1 MAAGNPSGGA
11 VRLSRTFMPVWAA
24 ILFIACLSGAT
35 AAEWRVAK
43 VSGDVFIQ
51 QGAVHLASLS
61 NGVSLGAGAV
71 VVTQGNGRA
80 QLVRGQQTMIV
91 SPNSVVTLPADR
103 GRVTTI
109 LQTVGQVEF
118 HVDSRQVQHFTVE
131 TPYLAAAVKGT
142 RFVVNVRR
150 GRASVGVYRGR
161 VEVTNLKS
169 GDRADVL
176 PGQRGA
182 VGARKGISI
191 RGKGDIQA
199 VRPGLARAAM
209 VAAATAKDV
218 LASLSQG
225 AVASAGKS
233 AAAQGK
239 ANGKSGNNGKGN
251 GNGNGHGGGN
261 GSGNGNGGG
270 NGNGNGRN

>member
-1 MAAGNPSGGA
+1 
-11 VRLSRTFMPVWAA
+11 
-24 ILFIACLSGAT
+24 
-35 AAEWRVAK
+35 
-43 VSGDVFIQ
+43 
-51 QGAVHLASLS
+51 
-61 NGVSLGAGAV
+61 
-71 VVTQGNGRA
+71 
-80 QLVRGQQTMIV
+80 MIV
-91 SPNSVVTLPADR
+91 SPNSVITLPPDR

-118 HVDSRQVQHFTVE
+118 HVDSRQVKHFTVE

-142 RFVVNVRR
+142 RFVVDVRR
-150 GRASVGVYRGR
+150 GRASVGVSRGR
-161 VEVTNLKS
+161 VEVTNLRS
-169 GDRADVL
+169 GERADVL

-182 VGARKGISI
+182 VGRRSGISI
-191 RGKGDIQA
+191 RGVGDIEK

-261 GSGNGNGGG
+261 GNGNGGG
-270 NGNGNGRN
+270 NGNGNGNGRN